1 MTSLRMFDLTL
12 LSSSFSN
19 LLSLKEKQNV
29 FLHPVIPIKHMI
41 HCMLLDMFIRL
52 FTKLNLNSSWK
63 KFCTV
68 KVQLLEQ
75 ARYIYAK
82 RWINLLIPTTCVP
95 LSYDVFNPFNLFFSV
110 LIIICVTKINVL
122 IDLWLMTRQMINV
135 RKHTSDGNGVHCS
148 LTQILSTL

>member
-1 MTSLRMFDLTL
+1 M
-12 LSSSFSN
+12 
-19 LLSLKEKQNV
+19 

-52 FTKLNLNSSWK
+52 FTKLNFDSSWK

-95 LSYDVFNPFNLFFSV
+95 LSYDVFIPFNLFFSV

-122 IDLWLMTRQMINV
+122 IDLWWMARQRLMYVNILLMEM
-135 RKHTSDGNGVHCS
+135 GGGGS
-148 LTQILSTL
+148 LFIDADFVYILLIYFKTYYSTYHS